1 MWRQEK
7 SSRHKLESTPSRP
20 PIGTAE
26 ADSPISAGTTA
37 LCASTG
43 ACSLWQL
50 GSTRSPAPDI
60 AVHCLEVGMQVV
72 QRLSHI
78 QRHLAPSASEA
89 NRFGS
94 MRVEGIKH

>member
-1 MWRQEK
+1 MTATGGQAWAHRLWRLG
-7 SSRHKLESTPSRP
+7 SSCWEMADDSCRWL
-20 PIGTAE
+20 GTQAHH
-26 ADSPISAGTTA
+26 
-37 LCASTG
+37 
-43 ACSLWQL
+43 LWQL